1 MNSFKKITLAL
12 AFSTLSGTAAFAD
25 TVQTTPSASSYDT
38 HWSSSNLGNITFASG
53 TDSISALTSTVTIKD
68 QGWGGQ
74 DQGNNQVK
82 LELYENGNQL
92 WSDHVAGGTH
102 NWQTELYDITAT
114 PSSLSDI
121 NQIFGAIDWSTNPT
135 VTMSMNT
142 RTLGYPGWAL
152 QTQDA
157 SFSVTSAMAVP
168 EPETYALMLAGLGA
182 LGFVARRRKSA

>member
-12 AFSTLSGTAAFAD
+12 AFSTLSSTAAFAD
-25 TVQTTPSASSYDT
+25 TTQAAASAGSHDS
-38 HWSSSNLGNITFASG
+38 HWSSSNLGDITFASG
-53 TDSISALTSTVTIKD
+53 TGSISALTSEVTIKD

-74 DQGNNQVK
+74 DPGNNQVK
-82 LELYENGNQL
+82 LELYENGTQL
-92 WSDHVAGGTH
+92 WSAHVAGGTH
-102 NWQTELYDITAT
+102 DWQTALYDIAAT

-142 RTLGYPGWAL
+142 RTLGYPGWEL
-152 QTQDA
+152 STKDT

-168 EPETYALMLAGLGA
+168 EPETYAMMLAGLGA
-182 LGFVARRRKSA
+182 LGFVARRRKSL